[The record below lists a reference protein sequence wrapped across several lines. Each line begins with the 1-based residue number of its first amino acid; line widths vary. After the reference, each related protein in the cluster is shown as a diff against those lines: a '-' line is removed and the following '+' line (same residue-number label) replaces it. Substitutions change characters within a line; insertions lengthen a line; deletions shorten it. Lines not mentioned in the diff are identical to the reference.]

1 MLSIKEMIEL
11 EEKVKQMKF
20 VLNDIANSFSIKD
33 NNTIVLG
40 DTEFKLNLE
49 NDIITLDNDKRFIK
63 ISNDNNII
71 IVNDFIK
78 YKKINGCII
87 EKLTKVYD
95 YSIYSSEKRTL
106 TDIFSTRYVFNKDV
120 DIMDEQSFENTCK
133 IKTTFESH
141 MRKLIIDPSSYRY
154 CTTIPYST
162 YTLVNGENISRVYD
176 IVDGIDKIYRVYDL
190 YNGIENERNKQDI
203 NAINLGLLDSN
214 AFNYKTKHGITKKE
228 NQVCYLNDRLFEDVK
243 PIEIT
248 DKNKE
253 SLQKSSKSIPVRQ
266 RKGMFYTDEEKENYI
281 EESIKKKMPGDTVK
295 QQIEKELGI
304 SYRDFEKLDL
314 DEQHKLIEQKNGK
327 KLKPDHRLHI
337 DGIPMD
343 DDHIITRKQVD
354 KKIDKIVYGGPL
366 KRLIKKLRNKRR

>member
-20 VLNDIANSFSIKD
+20 VLNDVADNFTIKD
-33 NNTIVLG
+33 NNTIVL
-40 DTEFKLNLE
+40 DNTEFKLNLE

-87 EKLTKVYD
+87 EKLTKVYG

-106 TDIFSTRYVFNKDV
+106 TDIFSTRYVFNKDM
-120 DIMDEQSFENTCK
+120 DIMDEESLGNAYK
-133 IKTTFESH
+133 MKTTFESH
-141 MRKLIIDPSSYRY
+141 MRKLIIDTSSPRY
-154 CTTIPYST
+154 CTTTPYST
-162 YTLVNGENISRVYD
+162 YTLVNGEDISRIYD
-176 IVDGIDKIYRVYDL
+176 IVNGIDKIYRVYDL

-203 NAINLGLLDSN
+203 NAINLGLLDAN
-214 AFNYKTKHGITKKE
+214 AFDYKTKHGITKKE

-243 PIEIT
+243 PIKIT

-253 SLQKSSKSIPVRQ
+253 ELMQSTKSIPVRQ

-281 EESIKKKMPGDTVK
+281 EESLKKKMPGDTVK

-304 SYRDFEKLDL
+304 SYSDFEKLDL

-327 KLKPDHRLHI
+327 ELKPDYRLYI
-337 DGIPMD
+337 DGMPMD
-343 DDHIITRKQVD
+343 DNHIITRKQID

-366 KRLIKKLRNKRR
+366 KRLIKKLRNKRK